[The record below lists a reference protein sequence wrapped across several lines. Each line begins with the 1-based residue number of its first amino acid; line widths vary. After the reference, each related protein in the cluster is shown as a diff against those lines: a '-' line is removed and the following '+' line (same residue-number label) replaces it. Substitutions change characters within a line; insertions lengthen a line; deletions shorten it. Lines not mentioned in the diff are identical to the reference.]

1 MERCTFVNN
10 TAASAGALGIGSFL
24 QRDYELDSYWQVTVA
39 DCGFEGELDS
49 ERGDVLG
56 GP

>member
-49 ERGDVLG
+49 
-56 GP
+56 